1 MFCNGAVYADKSF
14 QTVWETSRG
23 QAGDSGIITNF
34 MGGSIGAQY
43 GPENIDKYIAELD
56 TIFPG
61 LKAKADG
68 NKTMLNWP
76 SMKTMRGSYSCPMV
90 GQYTWVYGAAAT
102 PELENRL
109 IFAGEHTSA
118 ESPGF
123 MNGGVESG
131 NRAARELLGEERA

>member
-1 MFCNGAVYADKSF
+1 
-14 QTVWETSRG
+14 
-23 QAGDSGIITNF
+23 
-34 MGGSIGAQY
+34 
-43 GPENIDKYIAELD
+43 
-56 TIFPG
+56 
-61 LKAKADG
+61 
-68 NKTMLNWP
+68 
-76 SMKTMRGSYSCPMV
+76 MRGSYSCPMV

-131 NRAARELLGEERA
+131 NRAVRELLGEERA